1 MKGANFS
8 TGVAAMGLF
17 EDFSAFLETRLEE
30 FLRNNPDLELMA
42 LEEKLREQEEETIRL
57 LADLRLREKKVQD
70 EIMATAQEVQRWHV
84 RIEKAKT
91 AQRLDLLK
99 PAEEREAAL
108 LRQGNQLWGQME
120 VIKDR
125 IKQAT
130 ELQRQIQIRKQE
142 VKTKVAEAQAQAQAA
157 RASASQAAY
166 QQVEQKWQASG
177 WNDSYRFGAN
187 AGDPLEQKFK
197 QWETEEDLEQLKR
210 QMGR

>member
-1 MKGANFS
+1 
-8 TGVAAMGLF
+8 MGLF

-57 LADLRLREKKVQD
+57 LADSRLREKTIQD

-84 RIEKAKT
+84 RIEKAKN
-91 AQRLDLLK
+91 ANRIDLLK

-120 VIKDR
+120 AVKDR

-142 VKTKVAEAQAQAQAA
+142 VKTKVVEAQAKAKAA
-157 RASASQAAY
+157 RAATSQAAY

-177 WNDSYRFGAN
+177 WNENYRFGAG